1 MRCSKSSSKREV
13 HSDSRLPQKQEKS
26 DKHPNLLPERL
37 RKRRAKK
44 TQSQKKERNDK
55 RLARRWWLHRF
66 VIETRSCWAG
76 MSRAPGGGRAAKR
89 VPWQYSGSSLTAAS
103 GFAGHYS
110 LSATKHLEPRVKQA
124 FQNLLKSAFSGTN
137 YRCGFEPQMTKWEA
151 ALILGVRLL
160 I

>member
-89 VPWQYSGSSLTAAS
+89 VPWQYSGSSLTARCCFRICRPLLFVSHEAS
-103 GFAGHYS
+103 GASSKTSFS
-110 LSATKHLEPRVKQA
+110 
-124 FQNLLKSAFSGTN
+124 KSTEVCLQW
-137 YRCGFEPQMTKWEA
+137 YQLQMW
-151 ALILGVRLL
+151 V
-160 I
+160 